1 MLRLPPRLSTVNTL
15 AFSPDG
21 RHLLAVGLRS
31 LVGGLLRYSRL
42 ALYDLADPAAEPP
55 VRIDFGL
62 DPTAGH
68 FLTDGRLL
76 GVDSRGS
83 WLAVRPDG
91 TAADRF
97 TVTGPRGRLEPAV
110 LAPDGSRF
118 AQIGPGAVECRRVGP
133 DDICWRAELDDR
145 EAASAVAFAPR
156 AEAVAVAV
164 KGWPYDERQ
173 WGVRVY
179 AGDSGTY
186 LALADAPAETARLA
200 WSPDARY
207 LVAAAPAGFAVI
219 DPYPW
224 ATVARRAAPGPG
236 LTAAA
241 FHPAG
246 QTFLT
251 ADAGGAVHEWEVGE
265 WDAGGDDG
273 SPARAFDWGVGP
285 VSALAVSPDGT
296 LGAVAGRGGQVAVWD
311 VS

>member
-21 RHLLAVGLRS
+21 RHLLAVGRA
-31 LVGGLLRYSRL
+31 GGLGGLIRFRRL

-55 VRIDFGL
+55 ARIDFGL

-68 FLTDGRLL
+68 FLPDGRLL
-76 GVDSRGS
+76 GVDNRGS

-91 TAADRF
+91 TAADRSAA
-97 TVTGPRGRLEPAV
+97 GAHGRYEPAV

-118 AQIGPGAVECRRVGP
+118 AQIGPNAVVCRPVAPGVAG
-133 DDICWRAELDDR
+133 WRAELDDR
-145 EAASAVAFAPR
+145 EEASAVAFSPG

-164 KGWPYDERQ
+164 KGWPWAERE
-173 WGVRVY
+173 WGVQVY
-179 AGDSGTY
+179 AGDSGTH
-186 LALADAPAETARLA
+186 LAWADAPADTARLA

-224 ATVARRAAPGPG
+224 AAVARRPAPGAG

-246 QTFLT
+246 GTFVT
-251 ADAGGAVHEWEVGE
+251 ADAGGMVHEWEVGE

-273 SPARAFDWGVGP
+273 RPARAFDWGVGP

-311 VS
+311 M